1 MANSM
6 TEHSRRVRAETSRRL
21 NDKAIAEGRARRILM
36 QLPAEVADEFDAIC
50 AEMGVSRPQALKALC
65 ELYRAN

>member
-1 MANSM
+1 M
-6 TEHSRRVRAETSRRL
+6 TEHSRRVRAETARRL

-36 QLPAEVADEFDAIC
+36 QLPADLADEFDAIC

>member
-6 TEHSRRVRAETSRRL
+6 TEHSRRVRAETARRL

>member
-6 TEHSRRVRAETSRRL
+6 TEHSRRIRAETARRL

>member
-6 TEHSRRVRAETSRRL
+6 TEHSRRVRAETARRL
-21 NDKAIAEGRARRILM
+21 NDKAISEGRARRILM

>member
-6 TEHSRRVRAETSRRL
+6 TEHSRRVRAETARRL

-36 QLPAEVADEFDAIC
+36 QLPADLADEFDAIC